1 MKKISLAFLLCVF
14 FYAGISAQ
22 TFTQADEKLLADA
35 CTCIN
40 KMDADRKD
48 KLKGAQ
54 ECVTNSII
62 SNLEVIQKQS
72 KIDFTNQEQAANY
85 GKKIGEKLVQTCPKF
100 HELAEGLA
108 TKELEKENSAAGKT
122 ATGTFLRVEKDGL
135 AKIIFKE
142 DGKEMPYIWFTNF
155 ANSEQFMGKAE
166 MPKGKT
172 FKITYT
178 EIEIYVPKADGYY
191 TVKQILSVE

>member
-1 MKKISLAFLLCVF
+1 MKKTLLTFPVCF
-14 FYAGISAQ
+14 FISAIIFAQ
-22 TFTQADEKLLADA
+22 SLMPTDEKLLVDA
-35 CTCIN
+35 CACIS
-40 KMDADRKD
+40 KMEPSRKD

-54 ECVTNSII
+54 DCITSSII
-62 SNLEVIQKQS
+62 SNVDAIQKEN
-72 KIDFTNQEQAANY
+72 KIDFTNREHSANY
-85 GKKIGEKLVQTCPKF
+85 GRKIGEKLVQTCPKF
-100 HELAEGLA
+100 REMAEGLA
-108 TKELEKENSAAGKT
+108 SKELEKENGAAGKT
-122 ATGTFLRVEKDGL
+122 ATGAFLRVEKDGL

-142 DGKEMPYIWFTNF
+142 DGKEIPYIWFTNF

-166 MPKGKT
+166 TPKGKT